1 MEMHMNGSLLK
12 FAAIAAWLCLV
23 AATVA
28 AEPFTARPVGLTV
41 EDIASALHLT
51 WWKHHL
57 QFDKLVKDVSVTLYE
72 LKPKEGGGWE
82 RTRLSVSSGIS
93 SQDQKLRDVTVAV
106 VLHPGE
112 KDPEMMLGF
121 SGTVQSNSFQKLEK
135 MPDFT
140 NLTLLKSG
148 NKIVDG
154 CIVLGA
160 EYKNRRATDREQDML
175 RVLGLEIKAE

>member
-1 MEMHMNGSLLK
+1 MNRSLLK
-12 FAAIAAWLCLV
+12 FAAITAWLWLV
-23 AATVA
+23 APTGA
-28 AEPFTARPVGLTV
+28 AEPFTARPVSLTV

-57 QFDKLVKDVSVTLYE
+57 QFDKPVKDVSATLYE

-82 RTRLSVSSGIS
+82 KTRLSVSSGIS
-93 SQDQKLRDVTVAV
+93 GQEQKLKDLTITI

-121 SGTVQSNSFQKLEK
+121 SGPAPSNSFQKLEK

-140 NLTLLKSG
+140 NLTLFRSG
-148 NKIVDG
+148 NKVVDG

-160 EYKNRRATDREQDML
+160 EYKNRKATDREQDML